1 MVEGGGAINGR
12 EYSQHA
18 IERMAPD
25 MLKLLLTLRAKLLLL
40 YQND

>member
-12 EYSQHA
+12 EYSQYA
-18 IERMAPD
+18 MERMALD